1 MNMRRALLLATVT
14 LVASGLTGMAQTT
27 GTPVPRPF
35 PGAPAP
41 PGPSAPRTPPATT
54 PAPAPTQ
61 PAAPVVDVA
70 PAATAP
76 EPAPAG
82 PDLGVP
88 IYPTADYL
96 DSIDAGSGQQY
107 HLYGTSTSYSEI
119 VAYYRTV
126 LKTGGREI
134 YRTPGTYQF
143 ELGRFDDDRMAYP
156 PSVVVKDYAGE
167 ASGGYLFPSGTT
179 EKRYPTIIQ
188 IVPPAPGR

>member
-1 MNMRRALLLATVT
+1 MKMRRALLLAMVS

-41 PGPSAPRTPPATT
+41 PGPSAPRTPPATA
-54 PAPAPTQ
+54 PEPAPTQ
-61 PAAPVVDVA
+61 PAAPVVDAA
-70 PAATAP
+70 PAATT
-76 EPAPAG
+76 PAPAG

-88 IYPTADYL
+88 VYPTADYL

-188 IVPPAPGR
+188 IVPPAAAR